1 MKTMYK
7 NAIKYLVT
15 AVLTAIAT
23 YFGINFN
30 V

>member
-1 MKTMYK
+1 MYK

-23 YFGINFN
+23 YFGMYKEMIK
-30 V
+30 